1 MTIHC
6 LTLSVWTGTSG
17 VEFLAVSE
25 TSGIF
30 CFLASLLCDADD
42 FVELFPDDCLNF
54 FSFKTELSQYLNC
67 WIELTRLN
75 P

>member
-1 MTIHC
+1 MTTHC
-6 LTLSVWTGTSG
+6 LTSSVWTGTPG

-42 FVELFPDDCLNF
+42 FVELFPEDCLNF

>member
-1 MTIHC
+1 MTTHC

-17 VEFLAVSE
+17 VEFPAVSE

-42 FVELFPDDCLNF
+42 FVELFPEDCLNF

-67 WIELTRLN
+67 WIELTILN

>member
-1 MTIHC
+1 MTTHC

-17 VEFLAVSE
+17 VECLAVSE

-42 FVELFPDDCLNF
+42 FVELFPEDCLNF

-67 WIELTRLN
+67 WIELTKLN

>member
-1 MTIHC
+1 MTTHC

-30 CFLASLLCDADD
+30 CFLASLLCDAD
-42 FVELFPDDCLNF
+42 VELFPEDCLNF

-67 WIELTRLN
+67 WIELTKLN